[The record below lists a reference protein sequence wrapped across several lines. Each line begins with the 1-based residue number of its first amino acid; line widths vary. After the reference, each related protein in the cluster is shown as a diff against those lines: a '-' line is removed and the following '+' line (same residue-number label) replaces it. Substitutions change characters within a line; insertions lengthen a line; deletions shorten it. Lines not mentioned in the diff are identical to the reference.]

1 MVVSTEK
8 SVQNSRGFCLMIQ
21 ELTYAKWIIKDKYL
35 KIYSIKIYSHVCM
48 FYVCI
53 CTYHKEEI

>member
-8 SVQNSRGFCLMIQ
+8 SVKNFCLMIQ